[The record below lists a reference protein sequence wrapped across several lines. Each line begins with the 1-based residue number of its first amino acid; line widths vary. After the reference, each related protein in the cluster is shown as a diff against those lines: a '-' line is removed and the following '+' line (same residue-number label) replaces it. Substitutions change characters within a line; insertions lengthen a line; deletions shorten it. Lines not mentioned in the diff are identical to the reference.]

1 MFLAHYLQQFLHL
14 CWFDAHYISSL
25 GKCFVC
31 PISSESNDK
40 VILKSLGFLQPILGY
55 GNGKLLF
62 YLFGVATQPIPNSSD
77 CWENRNRILEPWQ
90 PAVGL
95 HLQEK
100 ICQRQQVKTDSGF
113 GLTSPC
119 DLIIGFFCRETTPWW
134 VYWCLLQ
141 IWGLIYFAHL
151 CPY

>member
-1 MFLAHYLQQFLHL
+1 
-14 CWFDAHYISSL
+14 L

-62 YLFGVATQPIPNSSD
+62 YLFGVATRPIPNSSD

-95 HLQEK
+95 HPQEK
-100 ICQRQQVKTDSGF
+100 ICQRQQVKTDSDF

-119 DLIIGFFCRETTPWW
+119 DRIIGFFGRETLPMMG
-134 VYWCLLQ
+134 LLMF
-141 IWGLIYFAHL
+141 IADLRIDIL
-151 CPY
+151 CPSLPILMPVYTWTK